1 VRKGS
6 GVFYRDSAVEI
17 MDDIE
22 IYIYYDTYRYLI
34 QRSLKIVDVTIRVMC
49 YHSILPS
56 RKHVSNTAL
65 TKFKTKQ
72 CNSLALLFKCV
83 CMASNYWFAH
93 VLVNIKAKLFIFQV
107 LFCVFCFDFS

>member
-1 VRKGS
+1 MYDIKV
-6 GVFYRDSAVEI
+6 YRY
-17 MDDIE
+17 DD
-22 IYIYYDTYRYLI
+22 TNRYLI
-34 QRSLKIVDVTIRVMC
+34 QRSLKIADVTITVMC

-83 CMASNYWFAH
+83 CVANNYWFAH
-93 VLVNIKAKLFIFQV
+93 VLVNIKAKLFIFK
-107 LFCVFCFDFS
+107 CFSVYSALISLEVHCFYTSGLC